1 MQKLKINEDIRSLS
15 EVRNGM
21 ANFIKQVHDTK
32 RPVIITQH
40 GKGIAVLLGANE
52 FEAMQEKIELLS
64 DIQTSL
70 NQLEKGAGISH
81 KDAKE
86 KLLKLSSK
94 MRIIWS
100 PLAVDR
106 ASEVADYI
114 AQDKPSAAEKW
125 IDTVFSKVEQL
136 KSSPEIG
143 RIVPEINDS
152 QFRELI
158 YGDYRIIYR
167 IETKQISILT
177 IRHGRQILPINEI
190 KA

>member
-1 MQKLKINEDIRSLS
+1 
-15 EVRNGM
+15 
-21 ANFIKQVHDTK
+21 
-32 RPVIITQH
+32 
-40 GKGIAVLLGANE
+40 
-52 FEAMQEKIELLS
+52 
-64 DIQTSL
+64 
-70 NQLEKGAGISH
+70 
-81 KDAKE
+81 
-86 KLLKLSSK
+86 

-106 ASEVADYI
+106 ASEIADYI
-114 AQDKPSAAEKW
+114 AQDKPSAAAKW
-125 IDTVFSKVEQL
+125 IDSVFSKVEQL

-143 RIVPEINDS
+143 RILPEINDS

-158 YGDYRIIYR
+158 YGNYRIIYR